1 MFWLL
6 LASFLYALLHL
17 TEEMGSTK
25 SFFLHDGTCYS
36 QFLWISCQI
45 FFVAVMAVSFITV
58 PFDYLRRFASKKL
71 DVFSAWTVPRFAVFN
86 NHGWKYVK

>member
-1 MFWLL
+1 MMAPATHNFFGF
-6 LASFLYALLHL
+6 LA
-17 TEEMGSTK
+17 K
-25 SFFLHDGTCYS
+25 SFF
-36 QFLWISCQI
+36 F
-45 FFVAVMAVSFITV
+45 AVMAVSFITV